1 MTDEGPTAQA
11 DFVETEL
18 EGTALLTNPMLN
30 KGTAFTDE
38 ERTAFALHGLLPPHV
53 GTLEV
58 QSARRLQAMRKLAGD
73 LDRYVFL
80 RGLQDANETL
90 FYAVLT
96 QNLEEMLP
104 LVYTPTV
111 GEGCQ
116 TFSHYWHYPR
126 GLFLSWPQRDRIKEI
141 LAHPHFD
148 KVEAIVVSD
157 GERILGLGDQGADG
171 MGIPIGKLSLYT
183 ACAGLHPSTTL
194 PVLLDAGTDNKE
206 RLADPIYIG
215 WRHERVRGQDY
226 DDFVETFVNAVQ
238 ERWPHALLQWE
249 DFARA
254 NAGRMLQRYRDRLCT
269 FNDDIQGTAAVA
281 AGTLL
286 AAVKVTGQ
294 PIRDQRIAIVGAGSA
309 GIGIANLLLRV
320 MIDAD
325 LPEAEARRRFYAIDR
340 DGLLV
345 EGMPGV
351 LDFQRPFAQSPAA
364 VANWTRAHAD
374 TIGLADVVANGK
386 PTVLIGVSG
395 QPGIFTEDIIR
406 KMASAVTR
414 PIVFPLS
421 NPTSRS
427 EATPQDLTAWTE
439 GRAVIGT
446 GSPFPPVLRNG
457 RSFAVDQTNNAYVFP
472 GIGLGV
478 LAVRARRVTDG
489 MFVAAA
495 KVLADISPAAR
506 DAHAPLLPPVAQ
518 LREVAF
524 SVAKAV
530 AREARAEGQCEPFED
545 EELDGLI
552 ARKMWNPVYRP
563 YRRSPHPMR

>member
-1 MTDEGPTAQA
+1 MIDEGPAAQT
-11 DFVETEL
+11 DLIETEL

-58 QSARRLQAMRKLAGD
+58 QSARRLQAVRKLAGD

-96 QNLEEMLP
+96 QNLAEMLP

-126 GLFLSWPQRDRIKEI
+126 GLFLSWPHRARIKEI
-141 LAHPHFD
+141 LAHPRFD

-194 PVLLDAGTDNKE
+194 PVLLDVGTDNQE
-206 RLADPIYIG
+206 RLADPVYIG
-215 WRHERVRGQDY
+215 WRHQRVRGRDY
-226 DDFVETFVNAVQ
+226 DDFVEIFVNAVL
-238 ERWPHALLQWE
+238 ERWPHVLLQWE

-294 PIRDQRIAIVGAGSA
+294 RIGDQRIAIVGAGSA

-320 MIDAD
+320 MIDAG

-345 EGMPGV
+345 EGMADI
-351 LDFQRPFAQSPAA
+351 LDFQRPFLQSPVA
-364 VANWTRAHAD
+364 VADWRRQHSGS
-374 TIGLADVVANGK
+374 IGLADVVANAK

-395 QPGIFTEDIIR
+395 QPGIFGEEIIR
-406 KMASAVTR
+406 QMAAAVAR

-427 EATPQDLTAWTE
+427 EATPQDLMTWTE

-446 GSPFPPVLRNG
+446 GSPFPPILRDG
-457 RSFAVDQTNNAYVFP
+457 RSIAVDQTNNAYVFP

-506 DAHAPLLPPVAQ
+506 DARASLLPPVAQ

-524 SVAKAV
+524 AVAKAV
-530 AREARAEGQCEPFED
+530 ARQAREEGQSEPLDD
-545 EELDGLI
+545 EELDRLI
-552 ARKMWNPVYRP
+552 ALKMWSPVYLP
-563 YRRSPHPMR
+563 YRRLPRPAS